1 MRRNCSGTNAPPILC
16 NSISSR
22 TDEGLVFSL
31 LVYVAA
37 VLSALD
43 LFVVPVVCAN
53 GSTVMENAGVD
64 YAREL
69 LAARRDLI
77 LCSSTNVASS
87 KRIYPGN
94 LSRLKISMSF

>member
-1 MRRNCSGTNAPPILC
+1 MRRNYSGSNAPPILC
-16 NSISSR
+16 NSISAR

-37 VLSALD
+37 VGDALD
-43 LFVVPVVCAN
+43 LFVVPVVWAN

-69 LAARRDLI
+69 LAARRDLSFR
-77 LCSSTNVASS
+77 SSMNVASS
-87 KRIYPGN
+87 KRICPGN